1 MDEFWNIIIL
11 EMKRDFLA
19 LIATGIFLYVV
30 SKIARI
36 IELGVQLITLNHLK
50 RNKQDIEK
58 KDKD

>member
-36 IELGVQLITLNHLK
+36 IELGVQLITLN
-50 RNKQDIEK
+50 RNKPDIEK